1 MGTVNNIFNVKINN
15 VTSTGSVNFGNTIH
29 IGHEANSKAV
39 GGSYQY
45 GDLGKMLTFGNTNK
59 AIDPDFI
66 DQP

>member
-29 IGHEANSKAV
+29 IGHEANSKAM
-39 GGSYQY
+39 GGAYQY
-45 GDLGKMLTFGNTNK
+45 GDLGRMLSASTNK
-59 AIDPDFI
+59 SIDPDII

>member
-29 IGHEANSKAV
+29 IGHEVNSKAV
-39 GGSYQY
+39 GGAYQY
-45 GDLGKMLTFGNTNK
+45 GDLGRMLSASSNK
-59 AIDPDFI
+59 SIDPDLI